1 MSASINE
8 RIIDKIDE
16 SEYSKD
22 VRDFLKSIL
31 LVELLFLETGRYS
44 KEYDSCISKFLRKEG

>member
-22 VRDFLKSIL
+22 IKDFLKSIL
-31 LVELLFLETGRYS
+31 LVELLFPETGRYS
-44 KEYDSCISKFLRKEG
+44 KEYDSCISKFLRRDG

>member
-22 VRDFLKSIL
+22 VKDFLKSIL
-31 LVELLFLETGRYS
+31 LVELLYLETGRYS
-44 KEYDSCISKFLRKEG
+44 KEYDSCISKFLGKEG